1 MLEATRRR
9 VAELGTPFELLLV
22 SEVLTLLSLMVGH
35 VSVAWW
41 IAGAGGAHHLAI
53 YGAAM
58 SVTMFISM
66 PLLSPLGDRHAKR
79 NLLGLGLVVFLVETL
94 LLATMAQFFGY
105 HLPSVIALEMVAV
118 MALAVIQPASMTVAA
133 ELVASDQLADAMS
146 LQKTAQ
152 ALGRMLGPAL
162 GGMALAVAG
171 VKSAL
176 WLHTILL
183 AIAAWATFRIP
194 AGLKHTPSAQHGW
207 WAEMTAGLRAK
218 WIIPVERY
226 WTGLAFFTMVFFA
239 PAVGMLVPLRIQSL
253 QWSAVWL
260 GWCEASLAAGMLVG
274 AFCFARLATERL
286 GRFRAAVAALV
297 GEGLALGL
305 VGLLD
310 ARLGLPLCFFVTGA
324 CLSVVQLVGQTH
336 RMLAVPEDFRA
347 RFTAS
352 NLMIMYVANSL
363 GPTLSG
369 ILLLQTSVAH
379 VYLIYGAA
387 LLLCALCYPLLPGYR
402 AFLSLDHDTA
412 RNWYGKQYPAAFLR
426 GRATS

>member
-22 SEVLTLLSLMVGH
+22 SEMLTLLSLMVGH

-41 IAGAGGAHHLAI
+41 IAGQGGAHHLAI

-79 NLLGLGLVVFLVETL
+79 NLLGVGLLVFVVETL
-94 LLATMAQFFGY
+94 LLAIQAQFADY
-105 HLPSVIALEMVAV
+105 HLPTVIALEMVAI

-133 ELVASDQLADAMS
+133 ELVTSDQLADAMS

-162 GGMALAVAG
+162 GGMVLAVAG
-171 VKSAL
+171 VRSAL
-176 WLHTILL
+176 WLHTMLL
-183 AIAAWATFRIP
+183 AVAAWATFRIP
-194 AGLKHTPSAQHGW
+194 VGSKHTPSTPHGW
-207 WAEMTAGLRAK
+207 WAEITAGLRAK

-239 PAVGMLVPLRIQSL
+239 PAIGLLVPLRIQSL
-253 QWSAVWL
+253 HWSAAWL

-274 AFCFARLATERL
+274 AFYFARLATEKL
-286 GRFRAAVAALV
+286 GRYRAAVIALV
-297 GEGLALGL
+297 GEAVALSL

-310 ARLGLPLCFFVTGA
+310 ARLALPLCFFVTGA

-347 RFTAS
+347 RFTSS
-352 NLMIMYVANSL
+352 NLMIMYVANTL
-363 GPTLSG
+363 GPSLAG
-369 ILLLQTSVAH
+369 VLLLQHSVAE
-379 VYLIYGAA
+379 VYLLYGAA

-402 AFLSLDHDTA
+402 AFLSMDHDAA
-412 RNWYGKQYPAAFLR
+412 RNWYGRQYPAAFVR
-426 GRATS
+426 GRAHP